1 MQLKKHVIERTR
13 KAWGELILNPVLGEV
28 STTLRPTGAG
38 KSIYHNNVYS
48 KFGAVQ
54 RTRTTFCSAYEDVFF
69 LRRTTS
75 PTGVRTRR
83 DREP

>member
-1 MQLKKHVIERTR
+1 MELKKRVIERTR
-13 KAWGELILNPVLGEV
+13 KAWGELILNSVLGEV

-54 RTRTTFCSAYEDVFF
+54 RTPTTFCPAYEDVFF
-69 LRRTTS
+69 LRPATS
-75 PTGVRTRR
+75 PSGVRTRR